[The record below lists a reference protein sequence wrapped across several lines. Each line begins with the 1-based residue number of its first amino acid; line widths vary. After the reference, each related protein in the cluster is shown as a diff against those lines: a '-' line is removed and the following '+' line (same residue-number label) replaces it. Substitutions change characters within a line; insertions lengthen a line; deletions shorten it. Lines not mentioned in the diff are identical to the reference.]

1 MIILKKHQ
9 YLTFFN
15 KRAASFRP
23 MPFLMP
29 PLVMDLLDWKGFIP
43 FYLHYTLNIFI
54 FFQTYILNKKSAA
67 CICKLRLSF

>member
-1 MIILKKHQ
+1 
-9 YLTFFN
+9 
-15 KRAASFRP
+15 

-43 FYLHYTLNIFI
+43 FYLHYTLNIFF